1 MSGTSVYTHIT
12 KIPKNSSEFFK
23 EEISKLSLPNPYSYD
38 IYISNISVTVD
49 TTSLW
54 NIRTINTI
62 QSSGFGNLNI
72 NPGYYKIETLQTI
85 LIDYFTITDNSTTAK
100 VSMNLSKA
108 PCIKKIFFIESDSIE
123 AGTVINKRYDISGGL
138 SVIRVFSDI
147 VKSDH
152 NHNSLVD
159 IPIYVSQGLDNT
171 LTLSNLC
178 IPINTGY
185 NTKYIT
191 FWLRNIYNEIIVL
204 NSDLFISWTITC
216 IPK

>member
-62 QSSGFGNLNI
+62 QSSGFSNLNI

-85 LIDYFTITDNSTTAK
+85 LIDYFTISDNSTTAK

-108 PCIKKIFFIESDSIE
+108 PCIKKIFFIESDSLKIQ
-123 AGTVINKRYDISGGL
+123 IS
-138 SVIRVFSDI
+138 
-147 VKSDH
+147 
-152 NHNSLVD
+152 
-159 IPIYVSQGLDNT
+159 
-171 LTLSNLC
+171 
-178 IPINTGY
+178 
-185 NTKYIT
+185 
-191 FWLRNIYNEIIVL
+191 
-204 NSDLFISWTITC
+204 
-216 IPK
+216 

>member
-1 MSGTSVYTHIT
+1 MLKS
-12 KIPKNSSEFFK
+12 
-23 EEISKLSLPNPYSYD
+23 
-38 IYISNISVTVD
+38 
-49 TTSLW
+49 
-54 NIRTINTI
+54 
-62 QSSGFGNLNI
+62 
-72 NPGYYKIETLQTI
+72 
-85 LIDYFTITDNSTTAK
+85 
-100 VSMNLSKA
+100 
-108 PCIKKIFFIESDSIE
+108 
-123 AGTVINKRYDISGGL
+123 
-138 SVIRVFSDI
+138 FSDI